1 MTERS
6 NFGEIIKKTLDDMSL
21 QQNDLAERMGKRKN
35 YVSALLRT
43 DNPSTSTLISV
54 ADALDCSVDY
64 LLGRTDNPK
73 SHTDKE
79 ILSSDEQNLLEI
91 YRNFN
96 DEGKVALKT
105 QADILSTV
113 PLYTKE
119 NQMNWRRMLWETF
132 MKSGQWN
139 LKTLKNI

>member
-119 NQMNWRRMLWETF
+119 NQMN
-132 MKSGQWN
+132 
-139 LKTLKNI
+139 

>member
-64 LLGRTDNPK
+64 LLGRTDNPQ
-73 SHTDKE
+73 SHHDISVLSDNEKTLIATFRALNDNGKE
-79 ILSSDEQNLLEI
+79 MLQSQANLLASSPD
-91 YRNFN
+91 YR
-96 DEGKVALKT
+96 
-105 QADILSTV
+105 
-113 PLYTKE
+113 KE
-119 NQMNWRRMLWETF
+119 KQTN
-132 MKSGQWN
+132 
-139 LKTLKNI
+139 

>member
-64 LLGRTDNPK
+64 LLGRTDNPQ
-73 SHTDKE
+73 SHHDISVLSDNEKTLIATFRALNDNGKE
-79 ILSSDEQNLLEI
+79 MLQSQANLLASSPD
-91 YRNFN
+91 Y
-96 DEGKVALKT
+96 GKEKQT
-105 QADILSTV
+105 
-113 PLYTKE
+113 
-119 NQMNWRRMLWETF
+119 N
-132 MKSGQWN
+132 
-139 LKTLKNI
+139 

>member
-64 LLGRTDNPK
+64 LLGRTDNPQ

-79 ILSSDEQNLLEI
+79 ILSSDEQDLLEI

-96 DEGKVALKT
+96 DKGKVALKT
-105 QADILSTV
+105 QAGILSTV

-132 MKSGQWN
+132 MKSEQWN

>member
-6 NFGEIIKKTLDDMSL
+6 NFGEITKKTLDDMSL

-64 LLGRTDNPK
+64 LLGRTDNPQ

-79 ILSSDEQNLLEI
+79 ILSSDEQDLLEI

-96 DEGKVALKT
+96 DKGKVALKT
-105 QADILSTV
+105 QAGILSTV

-119 NQMNWRRMLWETF
+119 NQMN
-132 MKSGQWN
+132 
-139 LKTLKNI
+139 

>member
-64 LLGRTDNPK
+64 LLGRTDNPQ

-105 QADILSTV
+105 QADILSIV

-119 NQMNWRRMLWETF
+119 NQMN
-132 MKSGQWN
+132 
-139 LKTLKNI
+139 

>member
-6 NFGEIIKKTLDDMSL
+6 NFGEIIKKTLDDMNL

-54 ADALDCSVDY
+54 ADALNCSVDY
-64 LLGRTDNPK
+64 LLGRTDNLK

-79 ILSSDEQNLLEI
+79 ILSSDEQDLLEI
-91 YRNFN
+91 YRSFN
-96 DEGKVALKT
+96 DKGKVALRM
-105 QADILSTV
+105 QADILSTA

-119 NQMNWRRMLWETF
+119 NQTN
-132 MKSGQWN
+132 
-139 LKTLKNI
+139 